1 MWRRCIC
8 AGSAFRRGRVAAIRW
23 RGAETGN
30 GKSTVAVS
38 LAQSAVSATSF
49 KMVGLYG
56 RNADQLGV
64 STTYLSC
71 GGQPVCNGN

>member
-1 MWRRCIC
+1 MSALHLRRQCLPAR
-8 AGSAFRRGRVAAIRW
+8 AGCRIRW

-30 GKSTVAVS
+30 GKSTVLLN
-38 LAQSAVSATSF
+38 LAQSAVSATAF